1 MKRLIIVY
9 SPNSTLFSEVD
20 KKVIEKS
27 RKLKGW
33 MVAKFLVK
41 EASVQEN
48 ARELSK
54 LIRKGDLVLSAGGD
68 GAATMSMNAI
78 MKSGEIA
85 TLAVMPF
92 GNFNDFVETLGRMD
106 FDTIIR
112 KFEESRYDEFYP
124 LEIKVN
130 ERHYVYSG
138 MYFTVG
144 MMAEAS
150 RVMKRKNVRRKLK
163 RARNRMSFSAKKM
176 FSWYMKNKWRKDL
189 LPDGLRLNGK
199 EVAKNST
206 DYVAINGGSMAGVV
220 PGGVWYRSARQ
231 FWSGMMRNR
240 SFWRMLRAF
249 LVSLGGRLPGKESK
263 GDILSFTKPCNVFVH
278 AEGEGEELK
287 DVSEISVLKSAKGLR
302 VIRA

>member
-263 GDILSFTKPCNVFVH
+263 GDILSFAKPCNVFVH

>member
-33 MVAKFLVK
+33 MVAKFLIK
-41 EASVQEN
+41 EASVQKN
-48 ARELSK
+48 AFELSK
-54 LIRKGDLVLSAGGD
+54 IIRKGDLLLSAGGD
-68 GAATMSMNAI
+68 GVATMSMNAI
-78 MKSGEIA
+78 IKSGKIA

-92 GNFNDFVETLGRMD
+92 GNFNDFAETLGRMN

-112 KFEESRYDEFYP
+112 KFEESRYDELYP

-130 ERHYVYSG
+130 GRHYVYSG

-150 RVMKRKNVRRKLK
+150 RVMKRRGVRRKLK
-163 RARNRMSFSAKKM
+163 KAKNRMVFSARKM
-176 FSWYMKNKWRKDL
+176 FLWYMRNKWRKDL
-189 LPDGLRLNGK
+189 LPDGLKLNGK

-206 DYVAINGGSMAGVV
+206 DYVAMNGASMAGVV

-249 LVSLGGRLPGKESK
+249 LVSLGGQLPGKESN
-263 GDILSFTKPCNVFVH
+263 GDTLSFAKPCNVFVH

-287 DVSEISVLKSAKGLR
+287 DVSEISVIKSGKGLR

>member
-48 ARELSK
+48 SRELSK

-150 RVMKRKNVRRKLK
+150 RVMKRKKVRRKLK
-163 RARNRMSFSAKKM
+163 KAKNRMSFSARKM

-189 LPDGLRLNGK
+189 LPDGLKLNGK
-199 EVAKNST
+199 KVAKNST
-206 DYVAINGGSMAGVV
+206 DYVAINGASMAGVV

-240 SFWRMLRAF
+240 SFWRMLREF
-249 LVSLGGRLPGKESK
+249 LISLGGQLPGKESK
-263 GDILSFTKPCNVFVH
+263 GDTLSFAEPCNVFVH

-287 DVSEISVLKSAKGLR
+287 DVSEISVLKSGKGLR